1 MMSFKDYF
9 AEGSSSG
16 RYVKIKPSGHPAYIQ
31 KVDDE
36 TWRYSHRGINGFV
49 RKGWNRM
56 GGWGYVAGRFSASN
70 GTPIEVPEVHQTH
83 KTMND
88 AINHAHQ
95 HVAWHTE
102 KGKK

>member
-1 MMSFKDYF
+1 
-9 AEGSSSG
+9 
-16 RYVKIKPSGHPAYIQ
+16 
-31 KVDDE
+31 
-36 TWRYSHRGINGFV
+36 
-49 RKGWNRM
+49 M